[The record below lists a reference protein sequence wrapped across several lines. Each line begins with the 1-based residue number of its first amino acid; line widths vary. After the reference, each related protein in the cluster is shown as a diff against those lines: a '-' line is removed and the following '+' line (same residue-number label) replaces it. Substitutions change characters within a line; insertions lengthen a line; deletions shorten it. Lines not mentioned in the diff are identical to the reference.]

1 MIRPEGDIETV
12 PSTPYKFTA
21 MTIKVGGAPETTT
34 EAPKDTTA
42 APKDTTAAPKDTTE
56 APKDTTAAPKDTT
69 EPEGNVVWGDTTL
82 DGDVTIGDVVMLN
95 KHLAG
100 GTKLNAQA
108 LKNADVNHNNQ
119 PDTQDAVKIK
129 AYLAE
134 LISKADLAAAGN
146 YKAK

>member
-1 MIRPEGDIETV
+1 
-12 PSTPYKFTA
+12 
-21 MTIKVGGAPETTT
+21 
-34 EAPKDTTA
+34 
-42 APKDTTAAPKDTTE
+42 
-56 APKDTTAAPKDTT
+56 
-69 EPEGNVVWGDTTL
+69 
-82 DGDVTIGDVVMLN
+82 MLN

-100 GTKLNAQA
+100 GTKLGAQA

-146 YKAK
+146 YKAKYIVMKLAVVNHEKASFSRGFGP